1 MEGAIQN
8 SKGDIKLFVFVF
20 LNDQIYKRQI
30 YTEYIQIYTNIQN
43 TKYKRQKTF
52 VLQTFLILP
61 IAGNAPFVKEFVIT
75 FLVKKIISGKKF
87 ELTKISEMGVE
98 QMC

>member
-1 MEGAIQN
+1 MTKYIKDKYIQN
-8 SKGDIKLFVFVF
+8 
-20 LNDQIYKRQI
+20 IYK
-30 YTEYIQIYTNIQN
+30 YIQIYRTQNI
-43 TKYKRQKTF
+43 KDRKPLSFKT
-52 VLQTFLILP
+52 LLILP

-98 QMC
+98 